1 MKIKAHAKINLTLN
15 IIGKRED
22 GYHDVDMI
30 MQSIGLCDIITI
42 EKILTSIELSGTGSL
57 SYDETNLA
65 YKAAKLFFD
74 VTGIRSGARIFVDKR
89 IPMCAGM
96 AGGSSDAAAVLKGLN
111 MLYGKPLSQRVLSKI
126 SSKLGADVPYCLMG
140 STARATGIGDI
151 IVPIK
156 PFGTA
161 PVVIVKPP
169 VAVSTPKAYASLDY
183 PSLVHPDANLAQD
196 AIERGDRQALYNMME
211 NSFELSVFKSFPVI
225 KDIKSKMISM
235 GADASLMSGSGS
247 AVFGIFENEEK
258 AKEAYNY
265 FKDMYKDVFLTQ
277 TV

>member
-30 MQSIGLCDIITI
+30 MQTVGLCDIITI
-42 EKILTSIELSGTGSL
+42 EKTLTSIELSGTGPL

-111 MLYGKPLSQRVLSKI
+111 IIYGKPLSPRVLSKI
-126 SSKLGADVPYCLMG
+126 SSRLGADVPYCLMG

-156 PFGTA
+156 PLGTA
-161 PVVIVKPP
+161 AVVIVKPP

-183 PSLVHPDANLAQD
+183 PSLVHPDADMAQK

-225 KDIKSKMISM
+225 KDIKLKMLSM

-258 AKEAYNY
+258 AKEVYDY